1 MNILTLDQAK
11 PSPEFGGKINGLI
24 NLLASGFAVPTGLIL
39 TSQVIQE
46 LVFHENPDY
55 LTALSREINP
65 NKTYIVRSSAYL
77 EDGTDASFAGQYQSV
92 GNCQGTSSI
101 LQAINICLQAA
112 ENTKLEVYLADRGL
126 TNEVLPL
133 ALLIQEQVAA
143 DVSGVSFTC
152 HPSQAE
158 DQLWMVEYVE
168 GLGEQL
174 VSGQKAPYSFCCDW
188 FEEITM
194 VENQL
199 LSNKQLERI
208 RAHTLAI
215 SQQAGRPMDIEFC
228 LSDQEIYF
236 LQARPMTRLSQVAKD
251 GRWTTANY
259 RDGGVAAQSCPNLM
273 WSLYHYSW
281 QTSLEAFLLQHHL
294 VKKEEL
300 SPLIKLCYA
309 RPYWNLGIV
318 KKAMEQIPGYI
329 EQEFDDELGVEK
341 NYQGMGYKSRWT
353 PRSIS
358 HLAWVALSLNKTTK
372 QWQKNNKVN
381 IEKMLVR
388 YHELDKLL
396 SEKLS
401 AKQIEN
407 IWIKLITNDYLQAE
421 KSYFWQVFVN
431 TVQLSLKKNQLLK
444 WLSVEEFLALI
455 ADLGNVSHLKPM
467 TALQQIVT
475 IIQSDPALLAEW
487 GSSSPQI
494 LLGQLSQAR
503 EDMRE
508 IRAFLAHYGYHSAR
522 ELNLLESSFSENPLF
537 IIQQLQQMLTQPSQ
551 PTTPQKTLTVEL
563 QTRLGNKKWKKVQK
577 EIAFLR
583 DLLWWREEWKDI
595 STRYY
600 HLIRQWTLK
609 LADAYLEVGWLEKR
623 EELFYCQWEE
633 IKECIEG
640 KISPQELRENIRKN
654 QLYCQIYRENTIPG
668 DLFDKRPVL
677 SANKQKKTSNLYGL
691 NASSGWVQGP
701 VRVLEHLADL
711 QDVQAGEIL
720 VTRYTDTGWTPVF
733 GKIAGLVTETGGIL
747 CHASIVAREYG
758 IPALVCVKGAR
769 EQLKTGMIVTL
780 NTYEQCVTI
789 EKEESKLT

>member
-112 ENTKLEVYLADRGL
+112 ENTKLEAYLADRGL

-199 LSNKQLERI
+199 LSNQQLERI

-300 SPLIKLCYA
+300 SSLIKLCYA
-309 RPYWNLGIV
+309 RPYWNLGMV

-329 EQEFDDELGVEK
+329 EQEFDDEK
-341 NYQGMGYKSRWT
+341 TKKTIKKPQD
-353 PRSIS
+353 IS
-358 HLAWVALSLNKTTK
+358 
-372 QWQKNNKVN
+372 
-381 IEKMLVR
+381 
-388 YHELDKLL
+388 KLHFDFIK
-396 SEKLS
+396 KL
-401 AKQIEN
+401 E
-407 IWIKLITNDYLQAE
+407 E
-421 KSYFWQVFVN
+421 
-431 TVQLSLKKNQLLK
+431 LKK
-444 WLSVEEFLALI
+444 
-455 ADLGNVSHLKPM
+455 
-467 TALQQIVT
+467 
-475 IIQSDPALLAEW
+475 
-487 GSSSPQI
+487 
-494 LLGQLSQAR
+494 
-503 EDMRE
+503 
-508 IRAFLAHYGYHSAR
+508 
-522 ELNLLESSFSENPLF
+522 
-537 IIQQLQQMLTQPSQ
+537 
-551 PTTPQKTLTVEL
+551 
-563 QTRLGNKKWKKVQK
+563 
-577 EIAFLR
+577 
-583 DLLWWREEWKDI
+583 
-595 STRYY
+595 
-600 HLIRQWTLK
+600 
-609 LADAYLEVGWLEKR
+609 
-623 EELFYCQWEE
+623 
-633 IKECIEG
+633 
-640 KISPQELRENIRKN
+640 
-654 QLYCQIYRENTIPG
+654 
-668 DLFDKRPVL
+668 
-677 SANKQKKTSNLYGL
+677 
-691 NASSGWVQGP
+691 
-701 VRVLEHLADL
+701 
-711 QDVQAGEIL
+711 
-720 VTRYTDTGWTPVF
+720 
-733 GKIAGLVTETGGIL
+733 
-747 CHASIVAREYG
+747 
-758 IPALVCVKGAR
+758 
-769 EQLKTGMIVTL
+769 
-780 NTYEQCVTI
+780 
-789 EKEESKLT
+789 